1 MCVHLFYW
9 SVQQKTTA
17 FREASN
23 AIEREATFIR
33 PVSLSSRAV
42 LFFDLLLDRPFCF
55 FRNTR
60 QIRIKIY
67 AKGINTGT
75 NTKPTPAAL
84 SFVRFLQHPSS
95 FSNQYKNHVA
105 HGSEI

>member
-1 MCVHLFYW
+1 MCVHLFCW

-17 FREASN
+17 FREVSN

-42 LFFDLLLDRPFCF
+42 LFFDLLLDRPFSF

-67 AKGINTGT
+67 AKGINTGRGPDE
-75 NTKPTPAAL
+75 TKD
-84 SFVRFLQHPSS
+84 
-95 FSNQYKNHVA
+95 
-105 HGSEI
+105 